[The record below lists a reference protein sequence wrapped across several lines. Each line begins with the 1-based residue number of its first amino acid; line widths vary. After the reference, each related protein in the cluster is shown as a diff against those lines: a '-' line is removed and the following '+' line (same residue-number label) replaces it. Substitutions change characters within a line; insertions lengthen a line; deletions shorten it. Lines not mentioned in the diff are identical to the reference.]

1 MKITINCF
9 LPFCRQEETIQTVKE
24 LRTSELVDKIY
35 LLVPELPISVYP
47 DVN

>member
-9 LPFCRQEETIQTVKE
+9 LPFCRQEETAQTVKE

-35 LLVPELPISVYP
+35 LLVPEATDICLP
-47 DVN
+47 